1 MDVMTFSNDDLLL
14 LSTFVCSDSTGMHCN
29 GATLTT
35 GRVAREMI
43 GTIETKRG
51 DGELHIRA
59 LCSKHEKSPK
69 TETF

>member
-1 MDVMTFSNDDLLL
+1 
-14 LSTFVCSDSTGMHCN
+14 MHCN
-29 GATLTT
+29 GATLTK

-69 TETF
+69 SENSEAAKSSSDCVSSSHTDTLIDTT